1 MGVRKEAKD
10 EIVRLM
16 LQETPTEEI
25 ANIMGYSVGTVRKV
39 FEELREE
46 YGVSS
51 KTGIA
56 MAYLQEELLKFNNHF
71 KNILNLIDGRQ
82 NATSQKRRRGMR
94 KNPKNDKKKKN

>member
-46 YGVSS
+46 
-51 KTGIA
+51 
-56 MAYLQEELLKFNNHF
+56 LLKFNNHF